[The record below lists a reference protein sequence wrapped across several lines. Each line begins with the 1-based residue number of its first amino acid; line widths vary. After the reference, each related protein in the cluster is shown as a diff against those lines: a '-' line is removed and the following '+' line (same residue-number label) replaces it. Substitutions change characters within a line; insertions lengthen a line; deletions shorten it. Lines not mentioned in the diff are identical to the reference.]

1 MDQTEEMLSAIAELE
16 ERANLKSGFY
26 SGLLTEDDWSFV
38 IKIHALYEA
47 AVSHLL
53 VYAIGKNELES
64 YISRLELGDKSRG
77 KLRLVKDLGLLDE
90 QERKFIYALSEIRND
105 FVHKVA
111 NTCVGLEDYLQSL
124 DEHKRK
130 NYHRTFGYTYTE
142 TLHIAGH
149 TVDSRVFTRENPRIA
164 IWHNSMHVLAVI
176 SMITATEKSKLSIQK
191 SIQRIHDLQNR

>member
-1 MDQTEEMLSAIAELE
+1 MSAIAELE
-16 ERANLKSGFY
+16 ERAKLQTGFY

-47 AVSHLL
+47 AVSQLL
-53 VYAIGKNELES
+53 IFSIGKQELES
-64 YISRLELGDKSRG
+64 YISRLELGDRSRG

-111 NTCVGLEDYLQSL
+111 NTCVGLEDYLRSL
-124 DEHKRK
+124 DENKRR
-130 NYHRTFGYTYTE
+130 NYDNTFGYTYAE
-142 TLHIAGH
+142 TLNIAGH
-149 TVDSRVFTRENPRIA
+149 TVDSKVFTRENPRIA

-176 SMITATEKSKLSIQK
+176 STITATEESKLSIQK
-191 SIQRIHDLQNR
+191 SIQKIHEIQNR